1 MKNWTLREIEALAE
15 NILYE
20 YDVTIPITNIEELVE
35 KIGGKVVYDNLE
47 FDFSCIEK
55 TDDNSFLIKIN
66 TNDDYFKKYYED
78 KNYIKRIIADELG
91 YLFLYMGYKINNE
104 LWKSIQIKKEYHTH
118 LLELDNVSIFKDS
131 LFMPRNDFVRII
143 EKYKTKDN
151 NIDPQDV
158 ADYFNVGCRDVIDR
172 GRVLG
177 FFYI

>member
-1 MKNWTLREIEALAE
+1 MNDWTLREIEDLAE
-15 NILYE
+15 NILYK
-20 YDVTIPITNIEELVE
+20 YDVTIPIVNIEELVE
-35 KIGGKVVYDNLE
+35 KLGGKVVYDNLN

-55 TDDNSFLIKIN
+55 MDDNSFLIKIN
-66 TNDDYFKKYYED
+66 TNDDYFKKYYEE
-78 KNYIKRIIADELG
+78 KNY
-91 YLFLYMGYKINNE
+91 LYMGYKINNE
-104 LWKSIQIKKEYHTH
+104 LYKSIQINKEYHTH

>member
-1 MKNWTLREIEALAE
+1 MKDWTLREIEDLVE
-15 NILYE
+15 NILNE
-20 YDVTIPITNIEELVE
+20 YDVTIPIINIEELVE
-35 KIGGKVVYDNLE
+35 KLGGKVVYDNLN
-47 FDFSCIEK
+47 FDYSCIEK
-55 TDDNSFLIKIN
+55 IDDKSFLIKIN
-66 TNDDYFKKYYED
+66 TNDDYFKKYYETE
-78 KNYIKRIIADELG
+78 NYIKRIIADELW
-91 YLFLYMGYKINNE
+91 YLFLYMGYQTNNE
-104 LWKSIQIKKEYHTH
+104 LWKSISIKKEYHTH

-177 FFYI
+177 FFNI

>member
-1 MKNWTLREIEALAE
+1 MNNYTLRWIEELTE

-20 YDVTIPITNIEELVE
+20 YDIKIPIINIEELVE
-35 KIGGKVVYDNLE
+35 KLGGNVVYDNLK

-55 TDDNSFLIKIN
+55 TDNNSFLIKIN
-66 TNDDYFKKYYED
+66 TNDDYFKKYYE
-78 KNYIKRIIADELG
+78 KENYTKRIIADELG
-91 YLFLYMGYKINNE
+91 YLFLYMGYQTNNE
-104 LWKSIQIKKEYHTH
+104 LWKSITIKKEYHTH

-131 LFMPRNDFVRII
+131 LFMPRNDFARII

-151 NIDPQDV
+151 TIDPQKI
-158 ADYFNVGCRDVIDR
+158 ADYFNIGYGDVINR